1 MMNLKNIGCLAVALM
16 LASPSWA
23 QMLDDES
30 VAEETVEYDVLFNE
44 MYDEK
49 EVEGVKIPTSLD
61 DLASSVSIKVNS
73 EKKEDKEEAPQEE
86 LPPLDGEIS
95 IGLSKDSFVIFQDII
110 GRTTCSFGV
119 TVRSSL
125 NRDIKSL
132 ALRLVYPESQTTH
145 MPSAF
150 AFIYRDIKAGG
161 VDEKFITTHGDICYN
176 ISGVPNIDINRCRI
190 FSSKEDEC
198 AKRIKWDAE
207 IESPDLSKSPY
218 L

>member
-1 MMNLKNIGCLAVALM
+1 MMNLKNIGYIAIALM

-30 VAEETVEYDVLFNE
+30 SVDEAVEYDVLFNE

-61 DLASSVSIKVNS
+61 ELASSVSIKVNS
-73 EKKEDKEEAPQEE
+73 EKKENQGEEEPQQE

-95 IGLSKDSFVIFQDII
+95 IGLSKGSFVIFQDII

-119 TVRSSL
+119 TVRSNL
-125 NRDIKSL
+125 NRNIKSL
-132 ALRLVYPESQTTH
+132 ALRLVYPN
-145 MPSAF
+145 SAF
-150 AFIYRDIKAGG
+150 AFIYRDIEAGG